1 MSKLIAM
8 SSEIII
14 RGNVKFTPSSLPAA
28 DVKVE
33 LWDDEKVVGW
43 ISSATTNK
51 AGEFMCVIPGP
62 LADSL
67 RISGLSQQVA
77 QQSSGQS
84 NAASRTLGNFNDG
97 NNPIPVTLRYKI
109 KKNNIVLAED
119 VIDSPEET
127 LEILVSN
134 NTFDQVI
141 ADKAPAHPIDNFVRI
156 TGTIKDA
163 NGARCKGLKVNV
175 YENGFRE
182 SKLIGSGMSDDNGNY
197 VVEVNNKFT
206 GSAIN
211 AATSIR
217 VSVGNKNKELST
229 SGDIFN
235 WYQNVTVDLVVKM
248 TNEVPEFDAYV
259 SKITPLTNNVALDEI
274 EVSPTRDVDEVK
286 YIAGATGLSE
296 HTVESIVNA
305 HKYAGSAGLPADVV
319 YALIRHTKNTSNP
332 LIGLKPAAFQEIIT
346 DAIMNNVIMAYPAVQ
361 SDPAGELPSIE
372 ELSGKIRHYQVLTNK
387 ETRITGEAY
396 TVNDLMLAIFDGV
409 SADAADAQNK
419 VDKFL
424 LEYTG
429 DYESLDEFWENY
441 AASGLADN
449 VKLGLRLAS
458 ITNYQPE
465 MIKML
470 LSEIGQSHIST
481 LATLTVDEWKTK
493 IGAVCTNTNILCVP
507 AAVRGDETF
516 PMNLAV
522 HEEYANRLAAILQ
535 AMYPL
540 ATIAAFISGP
550 DGATIIPEQNI
561 RQEVVNFI
569 NDNKE
574 FDARIT
580 SVYNINNTDHD
591 LSNVTSLE
599 DLQAGMA
606 GIARLA
612 RVTGGNPTAIITL
625 LQNNI
630 SSSRDIA
637 LMGWDEFTSVYGY
650 LCSPQ
655 DTPANPQA
663 APAGPC
669 ALQKIKGL
677 IPTSNEVFSRAQS
690 IHNGLMAALGGA
702 AVDAVD
708 GYPGIISNATP
719 VPATNVIE
727 PGHLPIDG
735 TGISVPHTTGSGPLA
750 TPSALGRINYTSD
763 NYSAVNQGS
772 PITNSTTAP
781 TISGVATLASLIGSL
796 DYSYVSDSR
805 SVYSPAAYLADT
817 LHYLK
822 LNANSIYNA
831 LDAKRPD
838 IKYIDLSTDNTETP
852 VPYID
857 LVNELLEMKV
867 LAADT
872 TIPKPSDFKSFNTK
886 AQLNL
891 SAINKD
897 QTIVSD
903 GPASVGSGNAQLSL
917 QQPIELG
924 NKNVSQNIIGAAN
937 NNVKVAVN
945 KVVLNSGNTGKAV
958 TGNKISARI
967 VGNQQA
973 AYPERT
979 YKNAAGANVDY
990 TAHSTGTGT
999 VVYSYDAIY
1008 NKLANAVYPQ
1018 ALPFNMAIEES
1029 RTYLNLFGNSRLQL
1043 MKQLRPVNPPAGAT
1057 NFNSINDFSITAEFL
1072 GLTTTAATIVDGSH
1086 ANYTG
1091 SVFTFYGATSAT
1103 SGFNDPV
1110 TNTTT
1115 GSGTQ
1120 WEDVLSSRVDIL
1132 LQQTG
1137 ITYTELLQYLTTDYL
1152 NPFLVLSGATTTT
1165 RRVSIQ
1171 TTGTGVAN
1179 DTGKLNE
1186 LRLVFNYVSGSTI
1199 SSGNTT
1205 STVANGGTAFFK
1217 KLHAFIRLVRTGK
1230 MSIYHW
1236 DILLRSMMLS
1246 GDINTTN
1253 FLQIGRILMAAK
1265 DMNIA
1270 PELLAMFWNNAD
1282 RKNYINYPNKSTDTL
1297 SSIYQ
1302 DIFNNKSVI
1311 NNASSEVFAIPAT
1324 DPVTY
1329 PATAFYAA
1337 YAGQIGSYCG
1347 IKESEVVALLAYLG
1361 INSLTT
1367 TVISLPVLSKLYI
1380 LSQLAATWRYSI
1392 ADFISLL
1399 KLNSITVSSTNI
1411 TDNTGLTTCL
1421 NTLQSISDVANA
1433 VNTTGFSLSELNYLT
1448 GDADTKNASAPPPSK
1463 IQAFLESLRKELSI
1477 NKSYPGVLENPAY
1490 SDDDIAKDNLSIL
1503 NKLKNIIYQHFSKE
1517 FGVSAE
1523 EARLILNVTNTS
1535 SSPDVPDGIIAKL
1548 MNDTGRI
1555 FSQSTFDLTES
1566 NIAYVDS
1573 LTYIA
1578 VGDVIDPA
1586 TKGYPLTPTPTYPI
1600 VLSAIPKG
1608 VQGNKRPSF
1617 ALADLYKCYRYFHKV
1632 AFIYQKLGLR
1642 AKEFAYLLDISTS
1655 TVVPNQIGF
1664 KFTSLPVYFSGTTL
1678 KTITDATVNTSGST
1692 GIVTLDLFN
1701 GLLRVSRMMDFVN
1714 MLSLPEDALGKI
1726 LDACAGVT
1734 RVNDVPS
1741 VPTASTTTVNDSFN
1755 LFLNTIKQANWGTAV
1770 NEILGSAATYVSS
1783 SASAV
1788 TTYGSATPSLLSLKF
1803 STGAA
1808 PSDFKPNDY
1817 KNISRLIDAVS
1828 LINTSANIGLQP
1840 SSLAGLL
1847 TEQITNTQ
1855 VKTLITAARGKYS
1868 DDSWND
1874 VAKPL
1879 RDVIRIKQR
1888 DSLIA
1893 YLRKTPATLFAE
1905 MLIDVQME
1913 PGTMTSRIKQAIS
1926 SVQLF
1931 IDRVV
1936 MGLEV
1941 AGGSIVTL
1949 PSGVLVQWQKWR
1961 KWYRIWE
1968 ANRKI
1973 FFYPEDWMEP
1983 ELRDDKTPFFKELEA
1998 ELKQD
2003 AITYENAEKA
2013 LTNYLNKLDEVSRLQ
2028 PVGTCDETM
2037 PDGTVI
2043 THVFARTYGATHKYF
2058 HRKLINNMW
2067 TGWEEMGIEISGDHI
2082 VPFIWNNKLRIY
2094 WLTFIEKAA
2103 PFTVTMQETLDGLNS
2118 FAGIRARY
2126 TANIANAD
2134 QREWF
2139 YKDPEEM
2146 GGDVNSIN
2154 QSTSSSGNSQNM
2166 YKQLHVV
2173 LNWSEYGNGKW
2184 SSATVGRENMVLKI
2198 NPFLERLLYKSTNTV
2213 EKPLFKKLMDN
2224 GNTSITDFIKSRLF
2238 VYPYIHLGPSS
2249 IYNSETASG
2258 SGAYNV
2264 IAGDLYIMLM
2274 FPTSSQ
2280 GFSGTTHIECADYL
2294 KAFHFSSSTN
2304 TLEVMKDTMFFKRIL
2319 PPSNMFFKNQGMISV
2334 EAGNDL
2340 ANETP
2345 NTSSSETIFNYEKVV
2360 TTGGSKWD
2368 YMPTGTSYITTP
2380 FGTYPTSVYLCSLPV
2395 TTYSSTTRLITPRK
2409 SNYRIVTQAG
2419 FTGVALD
2426 SPFLYEDSDNVFFV
2440 SKTVSSYTAGIPYS
2454 GRRTVG
2460 IAAAYSSSAMG
2471 YQGTDNTPIPQ
2482 EMMKLIPSTVVRGG
2496 DLLTGDSSFSSI
2508 VPSSYTTTAHYFRSF
2523 YHHHIRVFKRMMNV
2537 YGIKG
2542 LMRPDLLGVSPLPIV
2557 QATRSGTPNDD
2568 TIDFAGQYTPNT
2580 AAVYSTYPTNRVDFS
2595 FDGAYSIYNWE
2606 IFFHAPMLIAQRL
2619 SENNQFF
2626 EAQKWYHYIFD
2637 PTSTSY
2643 LNNDTAGVGKQ
2654 RFWKFQPFYANANST
2669 LTLENVLSEIRTAM
2683 PGTTTQ
2689 LAASME
2695 HPFEPYMLGRIRP
2708 FAFMKN
2714 VLMKYLD
2721 NLIAWGDHLFQRD
2734 TMESINEA
2742 SQLYILASN
2751 LLGSRPVETV
2761 QRVVAANKSFADLEP
2776 GTGVPGSATA
2786 TGAAATT
2793 IDALG
2798 EAVVQIES
2806 ILDPGIGRTTGSGS
2820 TITLGTTN
2828 YFGLQPNDKLMKY
2841 WDTVEDRL
2849 FKIRHSQN
2857 IDGVMRTLP
2866 LFEPPIDPALLVQ
2879 AAAGGLNINDV
2890 LDDVSGVNT
2899 PNYRFTYMVQK
2910 ANEFLGDVKSLGS
2923 SLLSALEKKDAEQ
2936 LSVLRQGQELSLLN
2950 AMLYIKERQLDE
2962 AKANLDALTKSRD
2975 NTLARMQHYETLI
2988 SEDLTEHEKAHIQT
3002 IIDTQDL
3009 QNTISSIQQ
3018 LGHEMS
3024 LIPQFHTQV
3033 MVPGTSFGGQHL
3045 ATAVSMITTALQN
3058 EVTQLGLQGSLYSTM
3073 GGYKRRAQE
3082 WAFQVASAKLEAEQ
3096 LEKQLL
3102 AAGIRI
3108 KVAQKEYENQKLQI
3122 DNAVKV
3128 NEFMQFKYTSQEL
3141 YDWMAAQISTTYY
3154 RAYQMAYAFAKKALL
3169 CYRLELPQSKV
3180 AGNLLI
3186 KGNYWDS
3193 RRKGL
3198 MAGETLQVDIRNM
3211 ESNYI
3216 EDNKRT
3222 YELTKHISLAQLN
3235 PVQLAK
3241 LRATGYCSISIPEE
3255 WYDLDYPGHVNRT
3268 IKSVSISIPCVSGP
3282 YTTIPCTL
3290 NLNSS
3295 YRRINSTADLKMISL
3310 PPCTKI
3316 ATSTAQNDNGVFDF
3330 SFRDE
3335 RYLPF
3340 EGAGAVSSW
3349 TLSLFNSSDLVSK
3362 PLYTN
3367 LDLNTISDVILHV
3380 KYTAQESGSSTFNN
3394 GRKNQA
3400 ATYLGYNSYAASP
3413 SAMVTARDLITGY
3426 TPLGRIYSLKHE
3438 FANDWFTYATAIN
3451 GGNTSATLTLQ
3462 LKIDQFPALCSNK
3475 TVTITGIKFLSRLK
3489 DGGSA
3494 YPFSMTDTANHL
3506 KVDSISNTI
3515 LTDVKYDTTATGS
3528 LDPVPADLSIG
3539 GMTISNTT
3547 TRTITWAVTGDTSTD
3562 NLSTRLEDLYMVVMY
3577 KLS

>member
-1 MSKLIAM
+1 M
-8 SSEIII
+8 SSEIMI
-14 RGNVKFTPSSLPAA
+14 RGNVKFSPSSLPAA

-33 LWDDEKVVGW
+33 LWDDENVIGW
-43 ISSATTNK
+43 ICSATTNK
-51 AGEFMCVIPGP
+51 AGEFTCVIPGP
-62 LADSL
+62 LADTLS
-67 RISGLSQQVA
+67 IDGLPANQQANGQGQGQPAAATRNLA
-77 QQSSGQS
+77 QF
-84 NAASRTLGNFNDG
+84 NNGNG
-97 NNPIPVTLRYKI
+97 AIPVTLAYKV

-119 VIDSPEET
+119 VITAPDQT
-127 LEILVSN
+127 VEIQVSN
-134 NTFDQVI
+134 FAFDQTV
-141 ADKAPAHPIDNFVRI
+141 ATGAPTQPIESLARI

-163 NGARCKGLKVNV
+163 NGAPCNELTVSV

-182 SKLIGSGMSDDNGNY
+182 SKLIGSATTDDTGHY
-197 VVEVNNKFT
+197 AVEINNKFT
-206 GSAIN
+206 GSNIN
-211 AATSIR
+211 TATSIK
-217 VSVGNKNKELST
+217 VTVGDGKNTLAS

-235 WYQNVTVDLVVKM
+235 WQKNVVVDLAIDAVNKAK
-248 TNEVPEFDAYV
+248 EFTAYTK
-259 SKITPLTNNVALDEI
+259 KIVALTDDVMLDTI
-274 EVSPTRDVDEVK
+274 VVSASDGVDEVK

-296 HTVESIVNA
+296 HTVEAVVNA
-305 HKYAGSAGLPADVV
+305 HKYAVAADVPADVV
-319 YALIRHTKNTSNP
+319 YALLRHTKNNSDP
-332 LIGLKPAAFQEIIT
+332 LINIKPKAFRNIVT
-346 DAIMNNVIMAYPAVQ
+346 DAIMNNIISAYPAEP
-361 SDPAGELPSIE
+361 SDPPGERISIE
-372 ELSGKIRHYQVLTNK
+372 ELVSKVRAYQVKVNK
-387 ETRITGEAY
+387 NTPVTGEAY
-396 TVNDLMLAIFDGV
+396 SINDLMLAIFDGI
-409 SADAADAQNK
+409 ANDTIAAQK
-419 VDKFL
+419 MVDDFL
-424 LEYTG
+424 LAYTA
-429 DYESLDEFWENY
+429 DYESLDDFWGDYEYTGNEPH
-441 AASGLADN
+441 

-458 ITNYQPE
+458 ITNYQPQ
-465 MIKML
+465 IVKML
-470 LSEIGQSHIST
+470 LSEIGQGHISE
-481 LATLTVDEWKTK
+481 LALWTVDTWKSK
-493 IGAVCTNTNILCVP
+493 IGAVCTETNYLCVP

-516 PMNLAV
+516 PMSLAV
-522 HEEYANRLAAILQ
+522 HEEYANRLAAIIQ

-561 RQEVVNFI
+561 REEVVNFI
-569 NDNKE
+569 TDNKE

-591 LSNVTSLE
+591 LTNVTSLE
-599 DLQAGMA
+599 DLQAGLA

-630 SSSRDIA
+630 NSSRDIA
-637 LMGWDEFTSVYGY
+637 LMGWDEFNSSYGY

-655 DTPANPQA
+655 DVPANPQA
-663 APAGPC
+663 TPAGPC

-677 IPTSNEVFSRAQS
+677 VPTSNEVFSRAQS

-708 GYPGIISNATP
+708 GYPGIITNATP
-719 VPATNVIE
+719 VPVTNVIDA
-727 PGHLPIDG
+727 GHLPVDG
-735 TGISVPHTTGSGPLA
+735 TGISVPYTTDGGPAA
-750 TPSALGRINYTSD
+750 TPSALGRLNSSD
-763 NYSAVNQGS
+763 NYIAVNQGT
-772 PITNSTTAP
+772 PIVNSATTA

-796 DYSYVSDSR
+796 DYSYINDSR

-831 LDAKRPD
+831 LDTKRPD
-838 IKYIDLSTDNTETP
+838 IKFIDLSIDNTETP

-867 LAADT
+867 QAFDT

-897 QTIVSD
+897 QTIVSN

-945 KVVLNSGNTGKAV
+945 KVVLNNGGTSKAV

-967 VGNQQA
+967 IGNPQA

-990 TAHSTGTGT
+990 TAHATGT
-999 VVYSYDAIY
+999 VYSYDAIY

-1043 MKQLRPVNPPAGAT
+1043 MKQLRPVNPPTGAT
-1057 NFNSINDFSITAEFL
+1057 DFNSITDFSITAEFL

-1091 SVFTFYGATSAT
+1091 NVFTFYGATSAT
-1103 SGFNDPV
+1103 SGFNDPI
-1110 TNTTT
+1110 TNTTI

-1171 TTGTGVAN
+1171 TTGTGIAN

-1205 STVANGGTAFFK
+1205 SNSTNGGSAFFK

-1270 PELLAMFWNNAD
+1270 PELLSMFWSNAD

-1302 DIFNNKSVI
+1302 DIFNNKSVV
-1311 NNASSEVFAIPAT
+1311 NNASSEIFSIPAT

-1329 PATAFYAA
+1329 PATAFYAT

-1361 INSLTT
+1361 ITSLTT
-1367 TVISLPVLSKLYI
+1367 TVITLPVLSKLYI
-1380 LSQLAATWRYSI
+1380 LAQLAAAWHYSI

-1399 KLNSITVSSTNI
+1399 KLNNITVSSANI

-1421 NTLQSISDVANA
+1421 NTLRSISDVATA

-1477 NKSYPGVLENPAY
+1477 NKSYPGVLESPAY
-1490 SDDDIAKDNLSIL
+1490 SDDEIAKDNLSIL

-1523 EARLILNVTNTS
+1523 EAKLILNVTNTGS
-1535 SSPDVPDGIIAKL
+1535 SADVPDGIIAKL
-1548 MNDTGRI
+1548 MNDTDRI

-1573 LTYIA
+1573 LTNIA
-1578 VGDVIDPA
+1578 VGSLIDPA
-1586 TKGYPLTPTPTYPI
+1586 TPAYPATSPVTYPI

-1714 MLSLPEDALGKI
+1714 MLSLPDDALGKI
-1726 LDACAGVT
+1726 LDASAGVT
-1734 RVNDVPS
+1734 RINDVPS
-1741 VPTASTTTVNDSFN
+1741 VPTATTTTVNDSFN

-1828 LINTSANIGLQP
+1828 LINTAANIGLQP

-1855 VKTLITAARGKYS
+1855 VKTLITAAKSKYS

-1893 YLRKTPATLFAE
+1893 YLRKSPAALFAE

-1913 PGTMTSRIKQAIS
+1913 PGMMTSRIKQAIS

-1931 IDRVV
+1931 IDRVI

-1941 AGGSIVTL
+1941 VSGSIVTL

-2013 LTNYLNKLDEVSRLQ
+2013 ITNYLNKLDEVSRLQ

-2037 PDGTVI
+2037 ADGTVI
-2043 THVFARTYGATHKYF
+2043 THVFGRTYGATHKYF

-2067 TGWEEMGIEISGDHI
+2067 TGWEEMGVEISGDHI
-2082 VPFIWNNKLRIY
+2082 VPFIWNKKLRIY

-2146 GGDVNSIN
+2146 GSDVNSIN

-2166 YKQLHVV
+2166 YKQLHVM
-2173 LNWSEYGNGKW
+2173 LNWSEYENSKW
-2184 SSATVGRENMVLKI
+2184 SRATVGRENMVLKI

-2238 VYPYIHLGPSS
+2238 VYPYIHTNDSTA
-2249 IYNSETASG
+2249 IYNSESG
-2258 SGAYNV
+2258 SGSAAYNV
-2264 IAGDLYIMLM
+2264 VNGDLYIMLM
-2274 FPTSSQ
+2274 FPTDSQ
-2280 GFSGTTHIECADYL
+2280 GFSGTSHKECADYL

-2304 TLEVMKDTMFFKRIL
+2304 TLEVMKDTMFFKRVL
-2319 PPSNMFFKNQGMISV
+2319 PPSSMFFKNQSMISV

-2340 ANETP
+2340 NNETP
-2345 NTSSSETIFNYEKVV
+2345 NTSSGETIFNYEKVV
-2360 TTGGSKWD
+2360 TTGGNKWD
-2368 YMPTGTSYITTP
+2368 NMPMGTSYLSGP
-2380 FGTYPTSVYLCSLPV
+2380 FGTTFPSLVYLCSLPV
-2395 TTYSSTTRLITPRK
+2395 TTYSSANRLITPRK

-2419 FTGVALD
+2419 FKGVALE

-2440 SKTVSSYTAGIPYS
+2440 SKTVSSITADIPYS
-2454 GRRTVG
+2454 GRRTMG
-2460 IAAAYSSSAMG
+2460 IAAAYNASAMG
-2471 YQGTDNTPIPQ
+2471 YHGADNAPMPQ
-2482 EMMKLIPSTVVRGG
+2482 DMMKLIPSTVIRGG
-2496 DLLTGDSSFSSI
+2496 DLLSSDSSFSSI

-2557 QATRSGTPNDD
+2557 QATRSGTNNDD
-2568 TIDFAGQYTPNT
+2568 TIDFAGQYAPNT
-2580 AAVYSTYPTNRVDFS
+2580 AAVYGTYPTNRVDFS
-2595 FDGAYSIYNWE
+2595 YNGAYSMYNWE

-2619 SENNQFF
+2619 SENHQFF

-2637 PTSTSY
+2637 PTSTTY

-2689 LAASME
+2689 LAASLE

-2734 TMESINEA
+2734 TIESINEA

-2761 QRVVAANKSFADLEP
+2761 QRVVTANKSFAELEP
-2776 GTGVPGSATA
+2776 GTGVPGTATA

-2806 ILDPGIGRTTGSGS
+2806 ILDPGIGRTTGSGTS
-2820 TITLGTTN
+2820 ITLGTTN

-2866 LFEPPIDPALLVQ
+2866 LFEPPIDPSLLVQ

-2910 ANEFLGDVKSLGS
+2910 ANEFLGDVKALGS

-2975 NTLARMQHYETLI
+2975 NTLVRMKHYETLI
-2988 SEDLTEHEKAHIQT
+2988 SEDLNEHEKAHIQT
-3002 IIDTQDL
+3002 IIDTQDV
-3009 QNTISSIQQ
+3009 QASIVSTQE

-3024 LIPQFHTQV
+3024 LIPQFHAQA
-3033 MVPGTSFGGQHL
+3033 MVPGTSFGGQQL
-3045 ATAVSMITTALQN
+3045 ATAVSMITTALQG
-3058 EVTQLGLQGSLYSTM
+3058 EATQLGLQGSLYSTM

-3082 WAFQVASAKLEAEQ
+3082 WAFQVSSAKLEAEQ

-3128 NEFMQFKYTSQEL
+3128 NEFMQFKYTCQEL

-3154 RAYQMAYAFAKKALL
+3154 RAYQMAYSFAKKALL

-3186 KGNYWDS
+3186 KSNYWDS

-3198 MAGETLQVDIRNM
+3198 MAGESLQVDLRNM

-3268 IKSVSISIPCVSGP
+3268 IKSVSVSIPCVSGP

-3295 YRRINSTADLKMISL
+3295 YRRINSSADLKIISL

-3394 GRKNQA
+3394 GRKNQV
-3400 ATYLGYNSYAASP
+3400 ATYIGYNSYAVSP
-3413 SAMVTARDLITGY
+3413 TTVVNLRDAITYY

-3451 GGNTSATLTLQ
+3451 GGNTAATLTLQ
-3462 LKIDQFPALCSNK
+3462 LKIDQFPAVCANR
-3475 TVTITGIKFLSRLK
+3475 TVTISGIKFLSRLK

-3494 YPFSMTDTANHL
+3494 YPFSMTDTGNHL
-3506 KVDSISNTI
+3506 KVDSISNTV
-3515 LTDVKYDTTATGS
+3515 LTDVKYDTTAAGS
-3528 LDPVPADLSIG
+3528 LDPVPADLSLG
-3539 GMTISNTT
+3539 NMTINNAT
-3547 TRTITWAVTGDTSTD
+3547 TRTITWAITGDTSTD